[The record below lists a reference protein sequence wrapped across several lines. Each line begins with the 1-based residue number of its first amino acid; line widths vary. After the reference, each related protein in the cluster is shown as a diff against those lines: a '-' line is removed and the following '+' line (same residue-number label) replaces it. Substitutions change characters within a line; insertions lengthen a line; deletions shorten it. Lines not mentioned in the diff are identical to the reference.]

1 MVSFALF
8 LLFTMA
14 GFAKDFMLR
23 MLRSEQGMKF
33 VTTVMPQV
41 AQRLEQST
49 KKMVSSEQWL
59 SHYILLLLL
68 VQSPLTTALHTPL
81 TPHPSG

>member
-1 MVSFALF
+1 
-8 LLFTMA
+8 MA

-59 SHYILLLLL
+59 SHLLQLL
-68 VQSPLTTALHTPL
+68 V
-81 TPHPSG
+81 